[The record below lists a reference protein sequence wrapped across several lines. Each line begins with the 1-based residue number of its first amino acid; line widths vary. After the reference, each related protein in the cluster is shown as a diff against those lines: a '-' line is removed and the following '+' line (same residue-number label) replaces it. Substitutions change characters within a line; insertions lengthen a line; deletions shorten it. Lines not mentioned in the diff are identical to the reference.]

1 MTNIKIIYRNFALTT
16 NFWLMLFDWYLT
28 EETYNMKFYIMKNKK
43 ASKGRGLNKRARSRG
58 EKVGG

>member
-1 MTNIKIIYRNFALTT
+1 
-16 NFWLMLFDWYLT
+16 MLFDWYLT